1 MFTMQSG
8 QIENALRGVGVPD
21 ISAKEMIQGVANCQ
35 APLEHRGPLA
45 MTKLPKDNRF
55 LFPGMPPVA
64 PTPNFYFPN
73 TTYQPSATNIINI
86 PPWQHV
92 PWTPI
97 PYPEFPS
104 WQPIP
109 YPDWRGGQYPWDD
122 TTLVVYGPTYM
133 GDVTSNT
140 TNTSTVNSETITN
153 EGDITNNNAFVNQ
166 GPVINN
172 GPVVNNQNVVNNRFV
187 TNKNTVVNEGDVDN
201 RRITTNYIAHNYS
214 TYNHGETYHFGPTYL
229 EEVYASG
236 PNEFAGDTYIEGGD
250 VFVDGDTFDVDNT
263 TINLGDDVDTTV
275 VNVEGDTFNV
285 NNKTVNLGDVTNT
298 TTVNVAGDNIFFDGD
313 IFFPDPG
320 NPGGFLPPMDGLQVS
335 LVTDVEWD
343 GTNLIKK
350 YRTISLLGHLAAE
363 QDDTVV
369 SGTSCPSTPIS
380 GSASNYVDM
389 P

>member
-35 APLEHRGPLA
+35 APLEHRGGMALTHIPQ
-45 MTKLPKDNRF
+45 DNRF
-55 LFPGMPPVA
+55 SFPG
-64 PTPNFYFPN
+64 PTPPPAEPTPTF
-73 TTYQPSATNIINI
+73 YQPSSTNIINI

-97 PYPEFPS
+97 PYPDFPS

-236 PNEFAGDTYIEGGD
+236 PNEFAGDTLI
-250 VFVDGDTFDVDNT
+250 DGDS
-263 TINLGDDVDTTV
+263 
-275 VNVEGDTFNV
+275 FNV
-285 NNKTVNLGDVTNT
+285 TTTTVNLGDENT
-298 TTVNVAGDNIFFDGD
+298 VINVAGNTVNLGDSFTTDLTITGVSIFFDGD
-313 IFFPDPG
+313 VFFPDPDD
-320 NPGGFLPPMDGLQVS
+320 PGSFLPPMSGLRVS
-335 LVTDVEWD
+335 LVTDVVWD
-343 GTNLIKK
+343 GSALKKK
-350 YRTISLLGHLAAE
+350 YRTFTLLGAQSAE
-363 QDDTVV
+363 ETETVV